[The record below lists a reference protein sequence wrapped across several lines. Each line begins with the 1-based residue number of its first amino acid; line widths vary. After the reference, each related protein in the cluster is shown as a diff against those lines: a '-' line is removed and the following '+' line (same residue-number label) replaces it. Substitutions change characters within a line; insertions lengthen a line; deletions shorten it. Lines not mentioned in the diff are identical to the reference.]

1 MLFKLI
7 QSNRDSNNTVRAD
20 HLWKKILELPE
31 KDAKKKGK
39 HLFIARDDMVKVL
52 AELEK
57 DNCVMYSSEDGNV
70 VLI

>member
-7 QSNRDSNNTVRAD
+7 QANRDSNNTVRAD
-20 HLWKKILELPE
+20 TLWKKILELPE

-39 HLFIARDDMVKVL
+39 HLFTNRDEMIKVL
-52 AELEK
+52 AELER